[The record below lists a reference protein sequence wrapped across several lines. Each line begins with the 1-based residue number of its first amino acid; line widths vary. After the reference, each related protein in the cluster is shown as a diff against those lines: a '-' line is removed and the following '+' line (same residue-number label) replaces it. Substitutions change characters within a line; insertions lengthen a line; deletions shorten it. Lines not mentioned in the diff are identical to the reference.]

1 MSLMLND
8 LEINKSEIE
17 EYKNT
22 VNKGIPNG
30 IKLNVRVLSS
40 GSWNLD
46 QLYLQQLEI
55 PKFLKLCID
64 DFQNYYINKYPDK
77 KLIWCLDL
85 SKLDIQYLYL
95 KEQNRSISTLIQFL
109 TLLNLEKYEKLN
121 IEKISELLGCN
132 VKIIINDLSGLI
144 FNPSFNPKGEIDKG
158 IISVNIDPEKKEFK
172 NTTEIISIMNSH

>member
-1 MSLMLND
+1 MLND

-30 IKLNVRVLSS
+30 IKLNVRFLSS

-95 KEQNRSISTLIQFL
+95 KEQI
-109 TLLNLEKYEKLN
+109 
-121 IEKISELLGCN
+121 
-132 VKIIINDLSGLI
+132 
-144 FNPSFNPKGEIDKG
+144 
-158 IISVNIDPEKKEFK
+158 
-172 NTTEIISIMNSH
+172 